1 MRAKASGGEPAARA
15 GRRAVHVGRRRRRAT
30 THHTVFS
37 LDTTTGKGGKV
48 GVAVEMAR
56 TLVEH
61 GADVNP
67 VDKWGKTPYQ
77 NLTSDEFAKK
87 ADPRAINRMKEAL
100 ESMGAK

>member
-1 MRAKASGGEPAARA
+1 MPLRTDGSPAIGDPLCVGTHVQLRVGGAA
-15 GRRAVHVGRRRRRAT
+15 GRCLQVPPG
-30 THHTVFS
+30 
-37 LDTTTGKGGKV
+37 GGKV

-77 NLTSDEFAKK
+77 NLTSEEFAKK

>member
-1 MRAKASGGEPAARA
+1 MAQKKPVTFEYLDLNRLPLPLVAA
-15 GRRAVHVGRRRRRAT
+15 
-30 THHTVFS
+30 
-37 LDTTTGKGGKV
+37 
-48 GVAVEMAR
+48 
-56 TLVEH
+56 LVEH

>member
-1 MRAKASGGEPAARA
+1 MRYVSFEMIVAAAAMLKAPM
-15 GRRAVHVGRRRRRAT
+15 
-30 THHTVFS
+30 HHTVFS
-37 LDTTTGKGGKV
+37 LDTTTGKGGSV

-77 NLTSDEFAKK
+77 NLTSEEFAKK
-87 ADPRAINRMKEAL
+87 ADLRR
-100 ESMGAK
+100 STG